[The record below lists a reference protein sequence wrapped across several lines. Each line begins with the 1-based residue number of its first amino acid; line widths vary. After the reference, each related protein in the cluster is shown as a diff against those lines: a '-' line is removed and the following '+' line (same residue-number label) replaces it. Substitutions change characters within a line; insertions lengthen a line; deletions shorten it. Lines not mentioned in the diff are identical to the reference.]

1 MKTKKLNILTLS
13 FILKMKKIVF
23 IDRESV
29 EFKGMP
35 VSLKS
40 GFINRVSF
48 LEKNVYHRRIK
59 LDNVTPPNY
68 VEDCN

>member
-1 MKTKKLNILTLS
+1 MEDE
-13 FILKMKKIVF
+13 KMVF
-23 IDRESV
+23 MNMESV
-29 EFKGMP
+29 EFKGLP

-59 LDNVTPPNY
+59 LDTVTPPNY
-68 VEDCN
+68 VEDCK

>member
-1 MKTKKLNILTLS
+1 M
-13 FILKMKKIVF
+13 VF
-23 IDRESV
+23 MNMETV
-29 EFKGMP
+29 EFKGLP

-59 LDNVTPPNY
+59 LDTVTPPNY
-68 VEDCN
+68 VEDCK